1 MVVPKCGLWPTKWS
15 LMLVMSSIS
24 IRTKINRLDS
34 KKRPFLSLSRDIDE
48 KDIFGGQF
56 VSFYF

>member
-1 MVVPKCGLWPTKWS
+1 
-15 LMLVMSSIS
+15 MSSIS

-56 VSFYF
+56 VSFYFRQTLINAVNEV